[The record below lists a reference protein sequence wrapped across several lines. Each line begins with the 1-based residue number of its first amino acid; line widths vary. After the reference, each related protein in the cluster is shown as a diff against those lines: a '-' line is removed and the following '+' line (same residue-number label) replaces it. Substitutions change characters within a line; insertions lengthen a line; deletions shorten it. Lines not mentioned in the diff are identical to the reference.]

1 MSHHG
6 SDAKLSKRLRQMKE
20 SSWKYYIAQKEIH
33 PAMLICGRKFVLRA
47 HVLVLVSRGTMQLF
61 LHDNPLVSENEERFV
76 AEEAGSPWASQP
88 VSALVLQSGSRS
100 ASYLLAES
108 EELSPFL
115 RASIPE
121 QMISIVATVF
131 HELHTQHSFPLALMQ
146 HDLQYAQHLSG
157 APSQG
162 SMYQLY
168 GLDFMLNSRWKV
180 FSLEV
185 LLSIV
190 AMATVMVRR
199 MQWSSIRNRPR

>member
-1 MSHHG
+1 
-6 SDAKLSKRLRQMKE
+6 MKE
-20 SSWKYYIAQKEIH
+20 SSWKYYIGQKEIH
-33 PAMLICGRKFVLRA
+33 PALLIHGCKFVLCA
-47 HVLVLVSRGTMQLF
+47 HILVLVSRGTPRLF
-61 LHDNPLVSENEERFV
+61 LHDNPLVSENQKRFI
-76 AEEAGSPWASQP
+76 AEEAGTNSPWASQP
-88 VSALVLQSGSRS
+88 MSALVLQSGSRS

-115 RASIPE
+115 CASILE

-131 HELHTQHSFPLALMQ
+131 HELHTQHPFPLALMQ
-146 HDLQYAQHLSG
+146 HDLQYAQHSSG

-185 LLSIV
+185 LLGRV

-199 MQWSSIRNRPR
+199 MRWSSIINRPRRQNSCEYTTTAQR